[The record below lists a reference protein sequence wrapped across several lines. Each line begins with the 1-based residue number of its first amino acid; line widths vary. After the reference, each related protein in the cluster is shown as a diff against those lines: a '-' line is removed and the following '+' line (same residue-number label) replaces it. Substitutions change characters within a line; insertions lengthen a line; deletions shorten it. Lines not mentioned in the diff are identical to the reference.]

1 MMIVQHISQLFWY
14 LCFGLCSN
22 MLSTLSES
30 TDSLCQT
37 VAGSALR
44 RENIT
49 LYQCVHIPAH
59 IVHMLEGEPGR
70 FITSKQKWT
79 CDSAWIVYL
88 FSVLILCTRIYDLT
102 TDVWHWF
109 NCWSVFQGTKLWII
123 MEYLGGGSALDLV
136 RLY

>member
-1 MMIVQHISQLFWY
+1 MKWWLYNIFQQYAFNPFWKHR
-14 LCFGLCSN
+14 L
-22 MLSTLSES
+22 TLS
-30 TDSLCQT
+30 DCGRF
-37 VAGSALR
+37 GSALR